1 MEYTHLQSKSEGSH
15 LARSILHTY
24 KNFFYWVVRPPFP
37 FREIGLQFVRTML
50 EAFITIL
57 VGSLVMGMFIA
68 WIGGWYGS
76 LYGALSYIGPAATFG
91 IIHEFTIMLVGM
103 LYACRIGTAF
113 TVEIGSMSMSG
124 QLDAQR
130 MMAVE
135 PVQYIIIPRVI
146 ASIFTILFLL
156 GISHGVAILSTM
168 VFLQLWFG
176 ISHEV
181 ILENAFVFLKSP
193 VLNQSFIRVAIMGFF
208 VSLNACALGYY
219 FSGGAIELGRA
230 ATKSIVINFIVV
242 LVIDLLTGMF
252 MAIFL

>member
-1 MEYTHLQSKSEGSH
+1 MNNTTHEAKSEGTH
-15 LARSILHTY
+15 LIKSIFHTY
-24 KNFFYWVVRPPFP
+24 LNFFYWVIRPPFP
-37 FREIGLQFVRTML
+37 FREITVQFVRTL
-50 EAFITIL
+50 IEAFITIF
-57 VGSLVMGMFIA
+57 VGSVVMGMFIA

-113 TVEIGSMSMSG
+113 TVEIGSMAMSG

-135 PVQYIIIPRVI
+135 PVQFIVIPRVI

-168 VFLQLWFG
+168 IFLQLWFG
-176 ISHEV
+176 ISSQV
-181 ILENAFVFLKSP
+181 IFENAFIFLKSA

-208 VSLNACALGYY
+208 VALNSCAIGYH

-242 LVIDLLTGMF
+242 LVIDLVTGMF

>member
-1 MEYTHLQSKSEGSH
+1 MEYTQQQSKSEGGH
-15 LARSILHTY
+15 LARSVFHTY
-24 KNFFYWVVRPPFP
+24 LNFFYWVVRPPFP
-37 FREIGLQFVRTML
+37 LREIFFQFIRTML
-50 EAFITIL
+50 EAFVTIF

-113 TVEIGSMSMSG
+113 TVEIGSMAMSG

-146 ASIFTILFLL
+146 ASVISILFLL
-156 GISHGVAILSTM
+156 GIAHGVAIVSTM
-168 VFLQLWFG
+168 VFLRLWFN
-176 ISHEV
+176 ISPEV
-181 ILENAFVFLKSP
+181 IFENAFVFLKSA
-193 VLNQSFIRVAIMGFF
+193 VLNQSFIRIAIMGFF

-219 FSGGAIELGRA
+219 FSGGAIELGRT

-242 LVIDLLTGMF
+242 LIIDLLTGMF

>member
-1 MEYTHLQSKSEGSH
+1 MDYTVQQEKREGAH
-15 LARSILHTY
+15 LAKSIFHTY
-24 KNFFYWVVRPPFP
+24 RNFFYWVIRPPFP
-37 FREIGLQFVRTML
+37 FQEISMQFVRTLL
-50 EAFITIL
+50 ESFVTIS
-57 VGSLVMGMFIA
+57 VGSVVMGMFIA
-68 WIGGWYGS
+68 WVGGWYGS
-76 LYGALSYIGPAATFG
+76 LYGALSYIGAAATFG

-113 TVEIGSMSMSG
+113 TVEIGSMAMSG
-124 QLDAQR
+124 QLDALR

-135 PVQYIIIPRVI
+135 PVQYIVIPRVI
-146 ASIFTILFLL
+146 ASVFTILFLL
-156 GISHGVAILSTM
+156 GIAHGVAILSTV

-176 ISHEV
+176 ISYH
-181 ILENAFVFLKSP
+181 IIFENAFIFLKSV

-242 LVIDLLTGMF
+242 LVIDLVTGMF
-252 MAIFL
+252 MTIFL

>member
-1 MEYTHLQSKSEGSH
+1 MEYTAQEVTSEGKH
-15 LARSILHTY
+15 LFRSILQAY
-24 KNFFYWVVRPPFP
+24 VNFFYWVIRPPFP
-37 FREIGLQFVRTML
+37 FLEIGRQFIRTML
-50 EAFITIL
+50 EAFLTIF
-57 VGSLVMGMFIA
+57 VGSVVMGMFIA
-68 WIGGWYGS
+68 WIGGWYGN

-113 TVEIGSMSMSG
+113 TVEIGSMAMSG

-146 ASIFTILFLL
+146 ASVFTILFLL
-156 GISHGVAILSTM
+156 GIAHGVAILSTM
-168 VFLQLWFG
+168 VFLQLWFS
-176 ISHEV
+176 ISYNM
-181 ILENAFVFLKSP
+181 IFENAFVFLKSP

-208 VSLNACALGYY
+208 VALNACALGYY
-219 FSGGAIELGRA
+219 FNGGAIELGRA

-242 LVIDLLTGMF
+242 LIIDLLTGMF